1 MAYDGKL
8 LSQARDELNRLRQ
21 KNEAEHE
28 RRLRLAYEK
37 IDDLEMIDSRLRSQ
51 MTDTIR
57 LTLSRDPDLKAKIA
71 AIERDNR
78 ELQEEKAEMLA
89 AAGFP
94 SDYLND
100 IFSCPV
106 CRDTGYIGQKKCD
119 CLIRIYNRL
128 LTEDLSSLM
137 LSGDES
143 FEHFDL
149 SLYPAEYDFNLGT
162 TPREFM
168 RKQMESCR
176 NYATSFP
183 GRLPSLL
190 MQGGTGLGK
199 TYLSACIARVVSEKG
214 CSVCYD
220 TAVSAFEAYEKLRFS
235 KDPEETD
242 QYNAKIRRMLDCDL
256 MILDDLGT
264 ELVTSVTV
272 SALYNLIN
280 TRLLCGKP
288 TIISTNC
295 TDEELNRKYS
305 PQICSRLLGEFRK
318 VPFCGNDIRLLRKGH

>member
-1 MAYDGKL
+1 
-8 LSQARDELNRLRQ
+8 
-21 KNEAEHE
+21 
-28 RRLRLAYEK
+28 
-37 IDDLEMIDSRLRSQ
+37 
-51 MTDTIR
+51 
-57 LTLSRDPDLKAKIA
+57 
-71 AIERDNR
+71 
-78 ELQEEKAEMLA
+78 
-89 AAGFP
+89 
-94 SDYLND
+94 
-100 IFSCPV
+100 
-106 CRDTGYIGQKKCD
+106 
-119 CLIRIYNRL
+119 
-128 LTEDLSSLM
+128 M